1 MVPSYQTYN
10 LLPSTICECA
20 VMDFVNKETF
30 LWVGDES
37 ENKETREEKKASGG
51 MRSLLLYFS
60 CDL

>member
-1 MVPSYQTYN
+1 
-10 LLPSTICECA
+10 
-20 VMDFVNKETF
+20 MDFVNKETF

-60 CDL
+60 CDLIIFYMFPVTNVFSYSYR

>member
-1 MVPSYQTYN
+1 
-10 LLPSTICECA
+10 
-20 VMDFVNKETF
+20 MDFVNKETF

-37 ENKETREEKKASGG
+37 ENKETREEKKANGG